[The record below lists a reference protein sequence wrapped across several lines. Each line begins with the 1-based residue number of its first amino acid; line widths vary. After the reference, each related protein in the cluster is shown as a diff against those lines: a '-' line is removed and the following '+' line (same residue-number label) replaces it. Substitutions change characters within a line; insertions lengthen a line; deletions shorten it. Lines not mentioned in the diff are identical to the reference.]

1 VTVAV
6 PRLAAL
12 LAPSLA
18 GLSLAGVVGSAPAW
32 AAAPDPDPQRLA
44 VVPGITVCLDVEVV
58 VSLRVGI
65 SIGGYPPI
73 CRRPAYPPPAPAP
86 VPTPTPTPTPSPT
99 PPPTPS
105 PAPTKAAPAPVPTR
119 APSPPIRPAVPVVPA
134 SQRPPEAPR
143 TAEPARPPVEH
154 RPTPSAVTPTALV
167 RELRAQ
173 APHHRRSPMATVMVM
188 VVLSLVIAL
197 AAGLAFGTIR

>member
-1 VTVAV
+1 MAV

-32 AAAPDPDPQRLA
+32 AAVPDPEPQRLA

-86 VPTPTPTPTPSPT
+86 VPTPTPTPTPPSS
-99 PPPTPS
+99 PS
-105 PAPTKAAPAPVPTR
+105 PAPTKAAPAPAPTR
-119 APSPPIRPAVPVVPA
+119 APSPPVRPAVPVVPA
-134 SQRPPEAPR
+134 AQRPPEAPR

-154 RPTPSAVTPTALV
+154 RPAPSAVTPTVLV

-173 APHHRRSPMATVMVM
+173 APHRRSSPMASVMVM